1 MEPQDIVPPSSATE
15 TSDTTKDAVVAQ
27 VVDDAVIVEQ
37 PVVTVAEVATVEAH
51 GAFSSLYDTQGG
63 TILAISFGLTVV
75 VVVQFLVAKIFAGA
89 KSMVESLTFFATSM
103 VAFLVAVYIC
113 DLLIAGPDVL
123 LLREGERSS
132 IVSFIEDICLMT
144 FAYFFG
150 TKNVS
155 NEGSNAS

>member
-1 MEPQDIVPPSSATE
+1 MEPT
-15 TSDTTKDAVVAQ
+15 DTAKDAIVAQ

-37 PVVTVAEVATVEAH
+37 PTVTVAEVATVEAS
-51 GAFSSLYDTQGG
+51 GVFSSLYDTQLG
-63 TILAISFGLTVV
+63 TVTAIAFGLAVVVV
-75 VVVQFLVAKIFAGA
+75 VVVQLLVAKIFAGA

-113 DLLIAGPDVL
+113 DLLIAGPDVF

>member
-1 MEPQDIVPPSSATE
+1 V
-15 TSDTTKDAVVAQ
+15 DADSGLDVLERVT
-27 VVDDAVIVEQ
+27 DDAVLLGEIAGPET
-37 PVVTVAEVATVEAH
+37 PTVD
-51 GAFSSLYDTQGG
+51 GFSSLYDTQGG
-63 TILAISFGLTVV
+63 TIAAISFGLAVV
-75 VVVQFLVAKIFAGA
+75 VLVQLLVAKIFAGA

-113 DLLIAGPDVL
+113 DLLIAGPGVL

-150 TKNVS
+150 TKN
-155 NEGSNAS
+155 GSVTHDAN

>member
-1 MEPQDIVPPSSATE
+1 MDLDTSPEVVPLVT
-15 TSDTTKDAVVAQ
+15 
-27 VVDDAVIVEQ
+27 DDAVLVEGIVAPEL
-37 PVVTVAEVATVEAH
+37 PTVD
-51 GAFSSLYDTQGG
+51 GFSSLYDTQGG
-63 TILAISFGLTVV
+63 TVAAISFGLAVV
-75 VVVQFLVAKIFAGA
+75 VVVQLLVARIFSRT
-89 KSMVESLTFFATSM
+89 KSMVESLTLFATSM

-150 TKNVS
+150 TRN
-155 NEGSNAS
+155 GSVTHDPN